1 MKSSD
6 TISEYSTSS
15 TISAAMEQRIQN
27 ELTRV
32 EQAHGVKVLYAC
44 ESGSRGWGFA
54 SQDSDYDVRFIY
66 AHPADWYLAVCP
78 EKQRDVLE
86 SGIVSTPDGVLDCS
100 GWDVRK
106 ALRLLQKFNG
116 ALPEWLTS
124 PIVYRKQGS
133 FADRALSAATQG
145 FSPLTLW
152 HHYRSIRNKSL
163 ERFQTKQTA
172 KVWLYA
178 FRPMLA
184 MLWIERGLG
193 IPPTPFEILVRE
205 LLSPQEQAETTV
217 LVAHKRSGKEND
229 HDFVPPPI
237 LAAFLDRQLA
247 PESEDCVDIPAARA
261 MPNMDAVFRL
271 LLRETFI

>member
-54 SQDSDYDVRFIY
+54 SQDSDYNVRFIY

-116 ALPEWLTS
+116 LCRNGLHHLLFIESKAPLLTVPFQPPHKDSRRSPYGITTGASATKALNASRQNRLPR
-124 PIVYRKQGS
+124 YGC
-133 FADRALSAATQG
+133 
-145 FSPLTLW
+145 
-152 HHYRSIRNKSL
+152 
-163 ERFQTKQTA
+163 
-172 KVWLYA
+172 
-178 FRPMLA
+178 M
-184 MLWIERGLG
+184 
-193 IPPTPFEILVRE
+193 PFGPCL
-205 LLSPQEQAETTV
+205 PCC
-217 LVAHKRSGKEND
+217 G
-229 HDFVPPPI
+229 
-237 LAAFLDRQLA
+237 
-247 PESEDCVDIPAARA
+247 
-261 MPNMDAVFRL
+261 
-271 LLRETFI
+271 